1 MKHWEAPAELGLT
14 LVAKAPGKPT
24 ASLTLAGLTSA
35 DLSNGSLSIS
45 YSTTPNLPNLSGGNY
60 TLIHAN

>member
-1 MKHWEAPAELGLT
+1 MMKHWEAPAELGLT

-45 YSTTPNLPNLSGGNY
+45 YSTTLPNLSGRNY